1 MATTGPSADALNEM
15 GSNLTFSDLLD
26 ISSGGISYNDDP
38 FLDDPIVVEVKPP
51 PPPSQAKSQVTRPHV
66 LKRKPSISF
75 QKRRSQNLDFY
86 PRPPEDK
93 IDMAAVNNQVEDFMQ
108 DFYSPR
114 ASKEPTT
121 TTFVTP
127 TAKAE
132 TIRGLG
138 LDLSMP
144 PVLLVP
150 TEIPEPI
157 PYTPLKQEEDDME
170 PNPIP
175 ELLPIMAP
183 PNHGHRHMYNNSVDL
198 SHLSSNFAQMLQQ
211 PNPGFFPGSPLAGGT
226 PLGFPP
232 TSPVHNP
239 MAMGSMSPLQMGM
252 SMAPPPM
259 YNLYPGM
266 MYPGGDMG
274 HMQPP
279 MPASPALSSGLSS
292 TFEAVNIRSVPN
304 SPSSSTADGSE
315 RREKREY
322 KCRQC
327 GQPKSG
333 HICTSI
339 KSMMDSSCQSETSS
353 SNTNE
358 WRILTVKSKWV
369 AQHPG
374 HDA

>member
-26 ISSGGISYNDDP
+26 ISGGGISYNDDP
-38 FLDDPIVVEVKPP
+38 FLDEPIVVEVKPP
-51 PPPSQAKSQVTRPHV
+51 PPSQAKSHATRPHV

-93 IDMAAVNNQVEDFMQ
+93 IDMAAVNNQVDDFMQ

-114 ASKEPTT
+114 AAATT

-127 TAKAE
+127 APKTE
-132 TIRGLG
+132 TIKGLG

-183 PNHGHRHMYNNSVDL
+183 PNHGHRHVYNNSVDL

-211 PNPGFFPGSPLAGGT
+211 PNPGFFPGSPLAGGAT
-226 PLGFPP
+226 MGFPP
-232 TSPVHNP
+232 TSPVHNS

-259 YNLYPGM
+259 FNLYPSM
-266 MYPGGDMG
+266 MYTGGDMG

-304 SPSSSTADGSE
+304 SPSSSTTDGSE

-353 SNTNE
+353 SYTNE

-369 AQHPG
+369 AQYPG